1 MKTDRSY
8 RFLRQLGA
16 VFLVSSAALAYQ
28 IVLTRL
34 FSIAQWHHFAHMI
47 ISIAMLGFAA
57 AGALLALPDD
67 FSQRQL
73 KLLLKSSLFLA
84 SLLFPLTYL
93 GARLVP
99 FETFRLTTQ
108 PEQIIYL
115 FGLYLL
121 LSLPFFFASAFLTLS
136 FMQEKEK
143 IGLIYFS
150 NMLGSGAGALAAA
163 LLLFQLPV
171 SSLPYLLGFL
181 TALGLLL
188 ILDNWRELLALLA
201 VIFTLCL
208 VFFFFGFQQVPISSY
223 KSLNYGLQNPDAEIV
238 GQNFSPLSQVTAVR
252 SRQIRATPGQIS
264 NYPYH
269 KYGDIPEQIVLYFD
283 GNSPSPIIRF
293 DGDYQNV
300 AYLDYVTAALPFHLD
315 RTAKDAA
322 VVGAGGG
329 SSVLQ
334 TLAHEPESV
343 TAIEVDPVVHQLLR
357 DDFAEFSGQLY
368 HHPAVHYVLA
378 DGRGYFQSKRKK
390 YDLIQF
396 PLLDAFNA
404 AAAGTNALAESY
416 LYTRESLQL
425 YLDRLAD
432 DGLLSFTRWLR
443 TPPRDFIKIIATAVE
458 ALEAQGIE
466 KPENHI
472 IALRSWN
479 TGTLVVS
486 KSPFTESEIARA
498 RQFAEDRWFDFVHFP
513 GMQAEQANR
522 FVLLEEPEYYLAV
535 QQILSPEREKFYQD
549 HHFYLR
555 PASDDRPYFH
565 HFFRWH
571 SFRLI
576 WEQLGTRSLRYL
588 EWGYLILTATVIQA
602 FLAAAIF
609 ILLPLWFFGD
619 FKFASPISW
628 FVVLYFAS
636 LGVGY
641 MLLEMVM
648 IQRLM
653 LFLTYPV
660 YSLAVVLTS
669 FLCFSGAGS
678 FFAHK
683 CRTFPLKTV
692 ATAVAVIGFLALGY
706 HFSFPLIFSWA
717 AGWPDYAKISLA
729 VTMIAPLAFA
739 LGFPFPLGLQT
750 VADHNQRLIP
760 WAWGINGSLSV
771 VGAGLATL
779 LSVHFGFSFV
789 TAIAFL
795 IYLIALAGF
804 SLLLQKL

>member
-1 MKTDRSY
+1 MKANSSY

-16 VFLVSSAALAYQ
+16 VFLVSAAALAYQ
-28 IVLTRL
+28 VVLSRV

-67 FSQRQL
+67 FSSRRL
-73 KLLLKSSLFLA
+73 DLLLKSSLFLA
-84 SLLFPLTYL
+84 AFLFPLTYL
-93 GARLVP
+93 GARLIP

-108 PEQIIYL
+108 PEQILYL

-136 FMQEKEK
+136 FMREKEK
-143 IGLIYFS
+143 IGLVYFS
-150 NMLGSGAGALAAA
+150 NMLGSGAGALGAA

-171 SSLPYLLGFL
+171 SFLPYLLGFF

-188 ILDNWRELLALLA
+188 LAGNWRELSALLA
-201 VIFTLCL
+201 IIFIVSLAFL
-208 VFFFFGFQQVPISSY
+208 YHGIQPVPVSSY
-223 KSLNYGLQNPDAEIV
+223 KSLSYGLQNPDAEIV
-238 GQNFSPLSQVTAVR
+238 GRDFSPLSQVSAVR
-252 SRQIRATPGQIS
+252 SQQIRETPGQLS
-264 NYPYH
+264 NYPYR

-283 GNSPSPIIRF
+283 GNSPSPILRF
-293 DGDYQNV
+293 DGDYQDV
-300 AYLDYVTAALPFHLD
+300 AYLDYVTAALPFHLA
-315 RTAKDAA
+315 RPPENTAI
-322 VVGAGGG
+322 VGAGGG
-329 SSVLQ
+329 SSVLH
-334 TLAHEPESV
+334 TLAHEPETV

-357 DDFAEFSGQLY
+357 DNFAEFSGQLY
-368 HHPAVHYVLA
+368 HHPAVNYVLA
-378 DGRGYFQSKRKK
+378 DGRGYFQANPKQ

-425 YLDRLAD
+425 YLDRLTD

-458 ALEAQGIE
+458 ALEAQRIE
-466 KPENHI
+466 EPENHI

-486 KSPFTESEIARA
+486 KSPFSEPEIASA
-498 RQFAEDRWFDFVHFP
+498 RQFAEKRWFDFVHFP
-513 GMQAEQANR
+513 GLQAEQTNR
-522 FVLLEEPEYYLAV
+522 FVLLEEPEYYHAV

-555 PASDDRPYFH
+555 PATDDRPYFH

-571 SFRLI
+571 SFRNI
-576 WEQLGTRSLRYL
+576 WNQLGTRSLRYL

-602 FLAAAIF
+602 FFAAAVF

-619 FKFASPISW
+619 FNFSSPLSW
-628 FVVLYFAS
+628 LVVFYFAA

-678 FFAHK
+678 FFAHR
-683 CRTFPLKTV
+683 CRSFPLKTV
-692 ATAVAVIGFLALGY
+692 ASAIVMIGLLALVY
-706 HFSFPLIFSWA
+706 HFGFPLLFSFA
-717 AGWPDYAKISLA
+717 AGWPDYAKIFLA
-729 VTMIAPLAFA
+729 VAVIAPLAFA
-739 LGFPFPLGLQT
+739 LGFPFPLGLQA

-760 WAWGINGSLSV
+760 WAWGINGGLSV

-795 IYLIALAGF
+795 IYLLALASFG
-804 SLLLQKL
+804 LLLQKL